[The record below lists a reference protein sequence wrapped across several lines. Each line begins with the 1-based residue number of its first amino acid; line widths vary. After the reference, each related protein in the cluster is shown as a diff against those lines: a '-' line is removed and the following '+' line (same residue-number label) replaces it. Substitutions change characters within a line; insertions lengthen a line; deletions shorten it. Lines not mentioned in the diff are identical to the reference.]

1 MREFQPEV
9 PVSLDK
15 QIFLK
20 SLQSARRGSS
30 PGPGGWTY
38 EHLKILMDEM
48 DVFDLVFEAASSVA
62 QGRVPADIQGPLM
75 SARLTALSK
84 DDGGVRGIA
93 TGCTFRRLV
102 ARSLARQFAEDF
114 EKECAPFQY
123 ALSTRA
129 GTDCV
134 GHMDND
140 NRATILKVDG
150 IGRIRPCVAV
160 GNDGSVDHD
169 AQSAIFASFRPDVLR
184 HTIEFIRGLTMKDGG
199 VW

>member
-1 MREFQPEV
+1 MFGWRQHRARHKGEFPGDAGQAPSGSGPAEVQEFQPEV

-15 QIFLK
+15 KIFLQ
-20 SLQSARRGSS
+20 SLQSARRGSF
-30 PGPGGWTY
+30 PGPG
-38 EHLKILMDEM
+38 

-114 EKECAPFQY
+114 EKECAPIPVRTVH
-123 ALSTRA
+123 ASRDRLRGAHVA
-129 GTDCV
+129 G
-134 GHMDND
+134 G
-140 NRATILKVDG
+140 NRQ
-150 IGRIRPCVAV
+150 R
-160 GNDGSVDHD
+160 
-169 AQSAIFASFRPDVLR
+169 
-184 HTIEFIRGLTMKDGG
+184 
-199 VW
+199 